1 MNDAAAAATDA
12 LRTLTAEA
20 FDPLIGASL
29 TLADDADG
37 RLEVTL
43 ADVKRHPAARHK
55 QDARMPFSLLLYGPA
70 NRVAAAGRYFLCH
83 ESLPALPPLHVM
95 PVINPGAPA
104 DEEGRTM
111 VTYQVIVN

>member
-1 MNDAAAAATDA
+1 MNDTLTAATET
-12 LRTLTAEA
+12 LRTLTAA
-20 FDPLIGASL
+20 VFDPLIGATL

-43 ADVKRHPAARHK
+43 GDVKRHPAARHK
-55 QDARMPFSLLLYGPA
+55 QDARMPFSLLLHGPA
-70 NRVAAAGRYFLCH
+70 DRVAAAGRYFLCH
-83 ESLPALPPLHVM
+83 ESLPLLPPLHVM

-111 VTYQVIVN
+111 VTYQVVIN